1 MQFTVF
7 HEIKSANTWL
17 HKHWRIYWKYKD
29 KWCSALDLVKV
40 SKGLVVPKTK
50 KFTKIRY
57 VSHRHTLLDWDN
69 LVAGIKPIND
79 WLTRNKFIVDDNS
92 KEVTMSV
99 SQKKIPKTDTP
110 KTVVY
115 LK

>member
-1 MQFTVF
+1 MQITVF

-29 KWCSALDLVKV
+29 QWCGALDLVKA
-40 SKGLVVPKTK
+40 SKGVVVPKNK
-50 KFTKIRY
+50 KFTKIRI
-57 VSHRHTLLDWDN
+57 VSFRQRLLDWDN
-69 LVAGIKPIND
+69 LVAGVKPIND

-99 SQKKIPKTDTP
+99 LQKEIGKNDKP
-110 KTVVY
+110 KTVIY
-115 LK
+115 LN